1 VRARIVAGVHAGYLI
16 GTGLWPI
23 VHRQSFE
30 RVTGPKRDFWLV
42 RTVGGLAALSGLTLG
57 LAALRGRRS
66 LEAQTLAGGSA
77 LVFGA
82 ADLYAGARV
91 SRVYFGD
98 LVAQLLFTPV
108 WFRSWADR

>member
-1 VRARIVAGVHAGYLI
+1 VRPRAVAGVHAGYLI

-23 VHRQSFE
+23 VHRRSFE

-42 RTVGGLAALSGLTLG
+42 RTVGGLAALSGVTLG
-57 LAALRGRRS
+57 LAALRGGRS

-77 LVFGA
+77 LVFGV

-98 LVAQLLFTPV
+98 LVPQVLFTPV